1 MHGIRLVHGTRL
13 ALCLGATFA
22 ALFAAAAAAQ
32 APGLGGAV
40 ELVDPH
46 TLRVCADPRNLPF
59 SDTQGQGF
67 ENKIADLLG
76 QKLHEPVAYT
86 YYPQVIGFYRNTLN
100 AFRCDVVIGVV
111 QGLDLVMTTRPYYR
125 TSYALVFKPGHGL
138 DGVTSL
144 EDPRLK
150 DKRIGVVARTP
161 PSTLMVRDG
170 LMDHARP
177 YPLTVDT
184 RVDAPARRMID
195 DLVAGRIDVAV
206 LWGPIAG
213 FDAMHAG
220 TRLTVTPL
228 LSENAAPMDFRI
240 SMGVRRGDRV
250 WRRTLDRLIA
260 ENQQEIDKILVAYG
274 VPLLDEQGRPLA
286 R

>member
-1 MHGIRLVHGTRL
+1 MHGMRRV
-13 ALCLGATFA
+13 LCLGAALT
-22 ALFAAAAAAQ
+22 ALFAGAAGAQ

-46 TLRVCADPRNLPF
+46 TLRVCADPQNLPF
-59 SDTQGQGF
+59 SDTKGAGF

-76 QKLHEPVAYT
+76 RKLHEPVAYT

-111 QGLDLVMTTRPYYR
+111 QGLDLVMTTLPYYH

-138 DGVTSL
+138 DGVSSL

-150 DKRIGVVARTP
+150 GKRLGVVARTP
-161 PSTLMVRDG
+161 PATLMVRDG
-170 LMDHARP
+170 LMDNARP

-184 RVDAPARRMID
+184 RVEAPGKTMID
-195 DLVAGRIDVAV
+195 DLVADRIDAAV

-213 FDAMHAG
+213 FDAIHAG
-220 TRLTVTPL
+220 QKLTVVPL
-228 LSENAAPMDFRI
+228 LSERGAPMDFRI
-240 SMGVRRGDRV
+240 SMGVRRGDRE
-250 WRRTLDRLIA
+250 WRRRLNRLIT
-260 ENQQEIDKILVAYG
+260 ENRDAIDKILVSYG
-274 VPLLDEQGRPLA
+274 VPLLDEQGKPVSP
-286 R
+286 

>member
-1 MHGIRLVHGTRL
+1 MHGMRRV
-13 ALCLGATFA
+13 LCLGAALT
-22 ALFAAAAAAQ
+22 ALFAGAAGAQ

-46 TLRVCADPRNLPF
+46 TLRVCADPQNLPF
-59 SDTQGQGF
+59 SDTQGAGF

-76 QKLHEPVAYT
+76 RKLHEPVAYT

-111 QGLDLVMTTRPYYR
+111 QGLDLVMTTLPYYH

-138 DGVTSL
+138 DGVSSL

-150 DKRIGVVARTP
+150 GKRLGVVARTP
-161 PSTLMVRDG
+161 PATLMVRDG
-170 LMDHARP
+170 LMDNARP

-184 RVDAPARRMID
+184 RVEAPGKTMID
-195 DLVAGRIDVAV
+195 DLVADRIDAAV

-213 FDAMHAG
+213 FDAIHAG
-220 TRLTVTPL
+220 QKLTVVPL
-228 LSENAAPMDFRI
+228 LSERGAPMDFRI
-240 SMGVRRGDRV
+240 SMGVRRGDRE
-250 WRRTLDRLIA
+250 WRRRLNRLIT
-260 ENQQEIDKILVAYG
+260 ENRDAIDKILVSYG
-274 VPLLDEQGRPLA
+274 VPLLDEQGKPVSP
-286 R
+286 

>member
-1 MHGIRLVHGTRL
+1 MRRV
-13 ALCLGATFA
+13 LCLGAALA
-22 ALFAAAAAAQ
+22 ALFAGAAGAQ

-46 TLRVCADPRNLPF
+46 TLRVCADPQNLPF
-59 SDTQGQGF
+59 SDTKGAGF

-76 QKLHEPVAYT
+76 RKLHEPVAYT

-111 QGLDLVMTTRPYYR
+111 QGLDLVMTTLPYYH

-138 DGVTSL
+138 DGVSSL

-150 DKRIGVVARTP
+150 GKRLGVVARTP
-161 PSTLMVRDG
+161 PATLMVRDG
-170 LMDHARP
+170 LMDNARP

-184 RVDAPARRMID
+184 RVEAPGKTMID
-195 DLVAGRIDVAV
+195 DLVADRIDAAV

-213 FDAMHAG
+213 FDAIHAG
-220 TRLTVTPL
+220 QKLTVVPL
-228 LSENAAPMDFRI
+228 LSERGAPMDFRI
-240 SMGVRRGDRV
+240 SMGVRRGDRE
-250 WRRTLDRLIA
+250 WRRRLNRLIT
-260 ENQQEIDKILVAYG
+260 ENRDAIDKILVSYG
-274 VPLLDEQGRPLA
+274 VPLLDEQGKPVSP
-286 R
+286 

>member
-1 MHGIRLVHGTRL
+1 MRRV
-13 ALCLGATFA
+13 LCLGAALA
-22 ALFAAAAAAQ
+22 ALFAGAAGAQ

-46 TLRVCADPRNLPF
+46 TLRVCADPQNLPF
-59 SDTQGQGF
+59 SDTKGAGF

-76 QKLHEPVAYT
+76 RKLHEPVAYT

-111 QGLDLVMTTRPYYR
+111 QGLDLVMTTLPYYH

-138 DGVTSL
+138 DGVSSL

-150 DKRIGVVARTP
+150 GKRLGVVARTP
-161 PSTLMVRDG
+161 PATLMVRDG
-170 LMDHARP
+170 LMDNARP

-184 RVDAPARRMID
+184 RVEAPGKTMID
-195 DLVAGRIDVAV
+195 DLVADRIDAAV

-213 FDAMHAG
+213 FDAIHAG
-220 TRLTVTPL
+220 QKLTVVPL
-228 LSENAAPMDFRI
+228 LSERGAPMDFRI
-240 SMGVRRGDRV
+240 SMGVRRGDRE
-250 WRRTLDRLIA
+250 WRRRLNRLIT
-260 ENQQEIDKILVAYG
+260 ENRDAIDRILVSYG
-274 VPLLDEQGRPLA
+274 VPLLDEQGKPVSP
-286 R
+286 